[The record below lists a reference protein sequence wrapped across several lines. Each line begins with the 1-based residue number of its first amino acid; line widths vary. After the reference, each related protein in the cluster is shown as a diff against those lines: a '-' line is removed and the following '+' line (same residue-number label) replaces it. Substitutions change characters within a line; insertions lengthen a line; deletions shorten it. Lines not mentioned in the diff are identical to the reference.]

1 MYILVKIRK
10 NVIRRLL
17 LWVGTAA
24 VKATGISPQLWRIA
38 TNTDISKSQT
48 RQGTTTVL
56 LPPALWSPILGN
68 ESTRIPLDYNYH
80 DLAVGETALIKAAYM
95 RPDPVY
101 TFGSQWSFA
110 FWRKSNL
117 KFCFGKISGISLAH
131 SLQQ

>member
-1 MYILVKIRK
+1 MYILVKVRK

-48 RQGTTTVL
+48 RQGTTTIL
-56 LPPALWSPILGN
+56 LPPTLWSPILGN

-80 DLAVGETALIKAAYM
+80 DLAVAETALIKAAYM
-95 RPDPVY
+95 TWPCV
-101 TFGSQWSFA
+101 F
-110 FWRKSNL
+110 FWITMELHLLKKSNL
-117 KFCFGKISGISLAH
+117 KFCFGKISGISFAH